1 MGTVQQTQPTI
12 QALLSAPD
20 YLAALELISTTQELL
35 NEELQGIHSFRH
47 LGSQLN
53 EINRLIDMMMMTE
66 FENHLTRDLNINSA
80 RELPILEKVSLNV
93 IWWNNGIRC
102 FFFLS
107 FIH

>member
-12 QALLSAPD
+12 QALLSTPD

-35 NEELQGIHSFRH
+35 NEELKGIHSFRH

-66 FENHLTRDLNINSA
+66 FENYLARDLNRDLSQDFQV
-80 RELPILEKVSLNV
+80 LEKVGLN
-93 IWWNNGIRC
+93 
-102 FFFLS
+102 
-107 FIH
+107 